1 MASPA
6 DPFEI
11 TDDPVSSP
19 AEGAESPPARRA
31 VASTAHLEGLNDEQR
46 LAVIHQ
52 GGPLL
57 VLAGAGTGK
66 TRVLTTRIAHLL
78 ITGRA
83 RPSQVLA
90 VTFTNKAAREM
101 LDRVASLIGGAAD
114 GMWLGTF
121 HAIGVR
127 VLRRHAELVGL
138 KSNFTILDTDDQ
150 TRLIKQLLQAEGID
164 DKKWPA
170 RVLSGIIQRWKD
182 RALTPDKVSGED
194 AGEFA
199 NGRAADI
206 YRQYQERLAEVNAV
220 DFGDL
225 VMHCVTLWQKHPDV
239 LAQYHRRFRHILVDE
254 YQDTNVAQYLWLRLL
269 AQGTQDVCCVGDDDQ
284 SIYGWRGAEVGNILR
299 FEKDFP
305 GATIVRLE
313 RNYRSTPHI
322 LAAASHL
329 IAHNEGRL
337 GKTLWTEM
345 KEGER
350 ISLRGV
356 WDGDE
361 EARTIGEEIE
371 ALQRDKHAL
380 SQIAILVRAG
390 FQTREFEERFITMG
404 LPYRVIGG
412 PRFYERQE
420 IRDAMAY
427 CRVTV
432 QPDDDLAFER
442 IYNTPRR
449 GLGELALRT
458 LRLIQR
464 AQKVSLFEATRRALE
479 TDELKGRQR
488 KSLGDLIRSFDRW
501 RAMLD
506 GMNHV
511 EVVETMLDES
521 GYTDMLRARPLAR
534 GRGPAR
540 EPEGAHQRAAGI
552 RHPARLPRARG
563 AADRQCRASRQRH
576 GERHDPARRQGPG
589 VRHRVPAGLGGRPVP
604 QPARARRQGR
614 GRARGGA
621 AAGLCRAD
629 ARAQAGLCLLRRQPA
644 RLQPVAGRHP
654 VALPARTAD
663 RPAGREQ
670 RRRPLRHLFR
680 RPSRRPARPGER
692 LRLRK
697 PGRHDGPGA
706 RAGATRRST
715 TAAPSRAT
723 RSISASASGCS
734 TRSSAMAASSRSTAT
749 SSTSSSRR
757 PARRRSWTA
766 SSRRRERWKASF
778 VRPAIERLPWEE
790 ALEHLT
796 EDGFVVTSREIS
808 RDGPWRIEIFGEAQ
822 G

>member
-1 MASPA
+1 MAPPA

-11 TDDPVSSP
+11 TDDPAPVDP
-19 AEGAESPPARRA
+19 QPQRRA
-31 VASTAHLEGLNDEQR
+31 VVPNAHLEGLNAEQHQ
-46 LAVIHQ
+46 AVVHE

-83 RPSQVLA
+83 RTSQILA

-170 RVLSGIIQRWKD
+170 RILSGIIQRWKD
-182 RALTPDKVSGED
+182 RALTPDKVSGDD

-199 NGRAADI
+199 NGKAAEI
-206 YRQYQERLAEVNAV
+206 YRQYQARLAEVNAV

-225 VMHCVTLWQKHPDV
+225 VMHCVTLWQTHPDV

-329 IAHNEGRL
+329 ISHNEGRL
-337 GKTLWTEM
+337 GKTLWTDM

-361 EARTIGEEIE
+361 EARTVGEEIE

-380 SQIAILVRAG
+380 AQIAILVRAG

-449 GLGELALRT
+449 GLGESALRS
-458 LRLIQR
+458 LRIIQR

-488 KSLGDLIRSFDRW
+488 KSLGDLIKNFDRW

-506 GMNHV
+506 GMDHV
-511 EVVETMLDES
+511 EVVETILDES
-521 GYTDMLRARPLAR
+521 GYTDMLRVDRSPEAE
-534 GRGPAR
+534 GRLENLKELTNALQEFDTLPAFL
-540 EPEGAHQRAAGI
+540 EHVALLTDNAEKAGSDMVSVMTLHAAKGLEFDTVFLPGWEEGLFPNQRALDDKGLAGLEEE
-552 RHPARLPRARG
+552 RRLAYVGLTRARKRAYVSF
-563 AADRQCRASRQRH
+563 AANRRVFNQWQAAIPSRFLRELPTEQLA
-576 GERHDPARRQGPG
+576 ESSD
-589 VRHRVPAGLGGRPVP
+589 AGLYATFSAGH
-604 QPARARRQGR
+604 
-614 GRARGGA
+614 RGG
-621 AAGLCRAD
+621 L
-629 ARAQAGLCLLRRQPA
+629 
-644 RLQPVAGRHP
+644 
-654 VALPARTAD
+654 
-663 RPAGREQ
+663 REQ
-670 RRRPLRHLFR
+670 
-680 RPSRRPARPGER
+680 
-692 LRLRK
+692 
-697 PGRHDGPGA
+697 
-706 RAGATRRST
+706 
-715 TAAPSRAT
+715 
-723 RSISASASGCS
+723 ASGFDYES
-734 TRSSAMAASSRSTAT
+734 
-749 SSTSSSRR
+749 
-757 PARRRSWTA
+757 
-766 SSRRRERWKASF
+766 
-778 VRPAIERLPWEE
+778 L
-790 ALEHLT
+790 
-796 EDGFVVTSREIS
+796 GVTSVGRS
-808 RDGPWRIEIFGEAQ
+808 RTRWRDETFDDRRAVEGDKPDLSVGQRVFHQKFGYGRIVAVDGNKLDIEFEKAGPKKVLDSFIEAA
-822 G
+822 

>member
-1 MASPA
+1 
-6 DPFEI
+6 
-11 TDDPVSSP
+11 
-19 AEGAESPPARRA
+19 
-31 VASTAHLEGLNDEQR
+31 
-46 LAVIHQ
+46 
-52 GGPLL
+52 
-57 VLAGAGTGK
+57 
-66 TRVLTTRIAHLL
+66 
-78 ITGRA
+78 
-83 RPSQVLA
+83 
-90 VTFTNKAAREM
+90 M
-101 LDRVASLIGGAAD
+101 LGRVAHLIGGAAD
-114 GMWLGTF
+114 GMWLGTV

-127 VLRRHAELVGL
+127 VLRRHAELIGL

-182 RALTPDKVSGED
+182 RALTPEKVSGED

-199 NGRAADI
+199 NGKAAEI
-206 YRQYQERLAEVNAV
+206 YKQYQARLAEVNAA

-269 AQGTQDVCCVGDDDQ
+269 AQGTPDVCSVGDDDQ

-329 IAHNEGRL
+329 ISHNEGRL
-337 GKTLWTEM
+337 GKTLWTDR
-345 KEGER
+345 KDGER

-371 ALQRDKHAL
+371 ALQRDKQAL

-420 IRDAMAY
+420 VRDALAY

-449 GLGELALRT
+449 GLGESALRT
-458 LRLIQR
+458 LRIIQR
-464 AQKVSLFEATRRALE
+464 ANKVSLFEATRRALE

-488 KSLGDLIRSFDRW
+488 KSLGDLIKGFDRW

-506 GMNHV
+506 GLNHV

-521 GYTDMLRARPLAR
+521 GYTGMLQIDRSPEAEGRLENLKELTNALQEFDTLPAFLEHVALLTDTAEKAGSDMVSVMTLHAAKGLEFDNVFLPGWEEGLFPNQRALDDKGLAGLEEERRLAYVGLTRARKRAYVSFAANRRIFNQWQAAIPSRFLNELPKDQLA
-534 GRGPAR
+534 
-540 EPEGAHQRAAGI
+540 ESS
-552 RHPARLPRARG
+552 
-563 AADRQCRASRQRH
+563 D
-576 GERHDPARRQGPG
+576 
-589 VRHRVPAGLGGRPVP
+589 AGLYATYSAGHHGGLRDQASGFDYESLGVGGRRTRWRDETLDDR
-604 QPARARRQGR
+604 RAVEGDKPDLSIGQRIFHQKFGYGR
-614 GRARGGA
+614 I
-621 AAGLCRAD
+621 
-629 ARAQAGLCLLRRQPA
+629 
-644 RLQPVAGRHP
+644 VA
-654 VALPARTAD
+654 V
-663 RPAGREQ
+663 
-670 RRRPLRHLFR
+670 
-680 RPSRRPARPGER
+680 
-692 LRLRK
+692 
-697 PGRHDGPGA
+697 DGNKLDIEFEK
-706 RAGATRRST
+706 AGAKKVLDSFIE
-715 TAAPSRAT
+715 AA
-723 RSISASASGCS
+723 
-734 TRSSAMAASSRSTAT
+734 
-749 SSTSSSRR
+749 
-757 PARRRSWTA
+757 
-766 SSRRRERWKASF
+766 
-778 VRPAIERLPWEE
+778 
-790 ALEHLT
+790 
-796 EDGFVVTSREIS
+796 
-808 RDGPWRIEIFGEAQ
+808 
-822 G
+822 